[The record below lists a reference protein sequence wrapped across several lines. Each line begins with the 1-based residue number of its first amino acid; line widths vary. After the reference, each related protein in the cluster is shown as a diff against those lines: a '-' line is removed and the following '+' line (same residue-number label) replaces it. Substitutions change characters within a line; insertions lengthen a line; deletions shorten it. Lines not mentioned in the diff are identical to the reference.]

1 MERRFTIL
9 IADQNRRV
17 RQFLRREFV
26 SEGYRVLV
34 AENGSELSHMI
45 RRNDELDLLILDDEI
60 LALKECRVHEQLEN
74 RIPPLPFII
83 HSFSPE
89 CVDPNLVGVS
99 AALVEKRADIEELK
113 RAVRRVLSNRYPYRT
128 NRAAARPA

>member
-1 MERRFTIL
+1 MERKFTIL

-17 RQFLRREFV
+17 RQFLGREFV

-34 AENGSELSHMI
+34 AEDGHELSRI
-45 RRNDELDLLILDDEI
+45 IEQNDGLDLLVLDDEI

-74 RIPPLPFII
+74 RIPPLPFVI

-89 CVDPNLVGVS
+89 CVDSNLVGAS
-99 AALVEKRADIEELK
+99 AALVEKNANIEELK